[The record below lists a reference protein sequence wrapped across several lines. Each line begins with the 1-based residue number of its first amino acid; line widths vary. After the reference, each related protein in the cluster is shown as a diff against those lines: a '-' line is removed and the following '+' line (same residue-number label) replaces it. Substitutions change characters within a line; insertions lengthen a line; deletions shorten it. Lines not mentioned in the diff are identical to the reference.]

1 MMQVSAPRNLL
12 SCLAG
17 LAVLSAATA
26 VFAQKEGSKKAD
38 REGLTIDPATMMQPW
53 KGISTA

>member
-1 MMQVSAPRNLL
+1 MQVSAPRNLL